1 MKFGE
6 FVCTD
11 AISTELLATDKQG
24 AIREM
29 VQTLLNAGQIAEKH
43 YEPVVRAI
51 LKREELGST
60 GMGRGAAIPHAKHP
74 SIDRTVATVAVSQSG
89 IDFDSPDG
97 ESVYVFFLLISPSGH
112 PNDQLKA
119 LECIARRHRTDTFCR
134 FIRQAK
140 TVDEIRQLLDES
152 DAQ

>member
-11 AISTELLATDKQG
+11 AIRTEFLATDKQG
-24 AIREM
+24 VIREM
-29 VQTLLNAGQIAEKH
+29 VQTLLDAGQIAEEH
-43 YEPVVRAI
+43 YEVVVNAI

-60 GMGRGAAIPHAKHP
+60 GMGRGAAISHAKHP
-74 SIDRTVATVAVSQSG
+74 SVNQTVATIAVSQSG

-97 ESVYVFFLLISPSGH
+97 ESVHVFFLLISPSDH
-112 PNDQLKA
+112 PNDHLEALQYIAQQL
-119 LECIARRHRTDTFCR
+119 RTDTFCR
-134 FIRQAK
+134 FLGQAK

>member
-29 VQTLLNAGQIAEKH
+29 VQTLLGAGQIAEEH
-43 YEPVVRAI
+43 YKSVVRAI
-51 LKREELGST
+51 LKREKLGST
-60 GMGRGAAIPHAKHP
+60 GMGRGAAIPHTEHP
-74 SIDRTVATVAVSQSG
+74 SVNQTVATIAVSQSG
-89 IDFDSPDG
+89 INFDSPDG
-97 ESVYVFFLLISPSGH
+97 ESVYVFFLLISPSNH
-112 PNDQLKA
+112 PNKHLRA
-119 LECIARRHRTDTFCR
+119 LECIVHQLRTDTFCR
-134 FIRQAK
+134 FLRQAK

>member
-11 AISTELLATDKQG
+11 AITTELLATDKQG

-29 VQTLLNAGQIAEKH
+29 VKTLLNAGQIAEEH
-43 YEPVVRAI
+43 YKSVVRAI
-51 LKREELGST
+51 LKREKLGST

-74 SIDRTVATVAVSQSG
+74 SIDRTVATVGVSQSG
-89 IDFDSPDG
+89 IDFDSLDG
-97 ESVYVFFLLISPSGH
+97 EPVFVFFLLISPSGH
-112 PNDQLKA
+112 SNDHLKA
-119 LECIARRHRTDTFCR
+119 LEYIARHFHTDTFCR
-134 FIRQAK
+134 FLRQAK
-140 TVDEIRQLLDES
+140 SVGVIKQLLDES